1 MHKIKDW
8 MARNQDNVSQWSD
21 ISIRVLV
28 LFQRINAIKI
38 KLIILV

>member
-1 MHKIKDW
+1 MNKIKDW
-8 MARNQDNVSQWSD
+8 MTRNQDDVSEWSD
-21 ISIRVLV
+21 ICVLV